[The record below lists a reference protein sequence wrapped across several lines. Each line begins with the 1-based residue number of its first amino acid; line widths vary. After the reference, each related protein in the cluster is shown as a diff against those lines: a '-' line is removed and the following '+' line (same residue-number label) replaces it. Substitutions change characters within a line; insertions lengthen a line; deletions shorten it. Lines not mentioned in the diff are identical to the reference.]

1 MKARQRYIL
10 FAIILVVGIG
20 LDQITK
26 WMATEFLLGEGRI
39 EVVGKLFSFVY
50 ALNEGA
56 FLSLGSEWP
65 PLLRLIVL
73 TILPGLLLI
82 GFMVYMLRSEKH
94 GKGMSIA
101 FALVAAGGLGNI
113 IDRVLAGKV
122 VDFMH
127 MDFGIFQTGVFN
139 VADIYIMVG
148 VGILLIQIWR
158 DRKRQAKL
166 AEVQVLPSAEDKKE
180 QLAEASKEE

>member
-10 FAIILVVGIG
+10 FAIILVVGIA

-26 WMATEFLLGEGRI
+26 MLATEHLMGEGRI

-56 FLSLGSEWP
+56 FLSMGASWSP
-65 PLLRLIVL
+65 MLRLIVL
-73 TILPGLLLI
+73 TIIPGLLLI
-82 GFMVYMLRSEKH
+82 SFLIYMLRSDKH
-94 GKGMSIA
+94 AKGMSVA
-101 FALVAAGGLGNI
+101 FALVSAGGLGNI
-113 IDRVLAGKV
+113 IDRVLAGQV

-148 VGILLIQIWR
+148 VGILIIQLWR
-158 DRKRQAKL
+158 DRKRQTKATEE
-166 AEVQVLPSAEDKKE
+166 AAEDT
-180 QLAEASKEE
+180 AELPEGE